1 MDPTAPID
9 QYCER
14 LKPGLFEEPLNLFT
28 NLSFIIAG
36 LLILKLVKKN
46 APTLRR
52 EGSRSLPI
60 LIIIIGVGSALFHS
74 AANVWSR
81 WADVIPIAVFVIYYL
96 WLFLRHEVALGWGSI
111 TTFFLGFLALS
122 VACANLSNPQVANGG
137 QWYFGTWI
145 SLFGISCFYGGR
157 GQRLQFFAVIC
168 ATLLFSAALLFRTID
183 LRVCD
188 VWPIGTHLFWH
199 VFNGIALYLVTM
211 AYLTAP
217 GRS

>member
-14 LKPGLFEEPLNLFT
+14 LKHGLFEEPLNLFT

-46 APTLRR
+46 ASTLQRA
-52 EGSRSLPI
+52 GSRSLPI
-60 LIIIIGVGSALFHS
+60 LIIIIGIGSALFHS
-74 AANVWSR
+74 AANAWSM

-96 WLFLRHEVALGWGSI
+96 WLFLRHEAALGWGSI
-111 TTFFLGFLALS
+111 AAFFLGFLALS
-122 VACANLSNPQVANGG
+122 VTCATLSNPQVSNGG
-137 QWYFGTWI
+137 EWYFGTWI

-157 GQRLQFFAVIC
+157 GQRWQFIAVGG
-168 ATLLFSAALLFRTID
+168 AALLFSAALLFRTVD
-183 LRVCD
+183 LRICD
-188 VWPIGTHLFWH
+188 DWPTGTHFFWH
-199 VFNGIALYLVTM
+199 LLNGVTLYLVTK
-211 AYLTAP
+211 AYLIAP